1 MHEEQSNAKLLE
13 PETKAKLVS
22 RVKQELVTLRAQQI
36 VEKETGCKYMFDN
49 QRTKDLELM
58 YKVFIRDEGTLI
70 PVIHAMSAYIE
81 ARGGKIV
88 KDEAMLAAPE
98 KFT

>member
-1 MHEEQSNAKLLE
+1 
-13 PETKAKLVS
+13 
-22 RVKQELVTLRAQQI
+22 
-36 VEKETGCKYMFDN
+36 MFDN

-58 YKVFIRDEGTLI
+58 YKVFIRDEGTLT
-70 PVIHAMSAYIE
+70 PVIHAMGAYIE